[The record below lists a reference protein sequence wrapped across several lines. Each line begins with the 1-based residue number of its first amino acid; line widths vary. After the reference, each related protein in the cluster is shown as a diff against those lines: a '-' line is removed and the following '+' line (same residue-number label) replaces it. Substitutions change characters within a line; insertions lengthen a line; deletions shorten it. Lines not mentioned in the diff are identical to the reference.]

1 MLKAM
6 DKMMAPYFGLPR
18 DIYIIALTEFVLAL
32 GRFVFPFLS
41 LLLTQKLGLT
51 IAQAGV
57 WIAATGLNSLLGS
70 LIGGKLSDH
79 CRRRSIIIVGQAC
92 SVMVMFIGGFCAT
105 RLVTASFTM
114 GMAMPAVRALL
125 TDLSTPDNRDAV
137 MSFSYLVFNLGFG
150 AGLLLAGFLFTHY
163 THWLFWLDALTAFVS
178 LLLIIFY
185 LTEEHTV
192 EANSHL
198 EQAVAGSVWLV
209 LKRRPQLVSYT
220 LICTVL
226 SLTMAQLIFAFPLYL
241 AALFN
246 AQGAQYYGQIM
257 TANAVIVVIFTPILT
272 VLTRRYSALIGT
284 MIAAI
289 FLGLCYS
296 TLLLNQSLIVIF
308 LAVFFMTVA
317 EVLIVTKSSVFI
329 ANHSPSSHRGRIT
342 GILPAVISSANYFS
356 PVMMGGYIDRFGFH
370 ALWYLMII
378 LAVLGVCSLGLMLL
392 SELKHSHLYS

>member
-1 MLKAM
+1 M
-6 DKMMAPYFGLPR
+6 
-18 DIYIIALTEFVLAL
+18 
-32 GRFVFPFLS
+32 
-41 LLLTQKLGLT
+41 
-51 IAQAGV
+51 
-57 WIAATGLNSLLGS
+57 
-70 LIGGKLSDH
+70 IGGKLSDH

-105 RLVTASFTM
+105 RLAILPLIFTASFTM
-114 GMAMPAVRALL
+114 GMAMPAVCALL

-185 LTEEHTV
+185 LTEGHTV

-342 GILPAVISSANYFS
+342 GILPAVINSANYFS
-356 PVMMGGYIDRFGFH
+356 PVIMGGYIDHFGFH

-378 LAVLGVCSLGLMLL
+378 LAVLGVCSLGLMSL

>member
-1 MLKAM
+1 M
-6 DKMMAPYFGLPR
+6 
-18 DIYIIALTEFVLAL
+18 
-32 GRFVFPFLS
+32 
-41 LLLTQKLGLT
+41 
-51 IAQAGV
+51 
-57 WIAATGLNSLLGS
+57 
-70 LIGGKLSDH
+70 
-79 CRRRSIIIVGQAC
+79 
-92 SVMVMFIGGFCAT
+92 
-105 RLVTASFTM
+105 
-114 GMAMPAVRALL
+114 
-125 TDLSTPDNRDAV
+125 
-137 MSFSYLVFNLGFG
+137 
-150 AGLLLAGFLFTHY
+150 
-163 THWLFWLDALTAFVS
+163 
-178 LLLIIFY
+178 
-185 LTEEHTV
+185 
-192 EANSHL
+192 

-317 EVLIVTKSSVFI
+317 EVLIVTKAVYLLPIIHRAATGEELPVFCL
-329 ANHSPSSHRGRIT
+329 R
-342 GILPAVISSANYFS
+342 
-356 PVMMGGYIDRFGFH
+356 
-370 ALWYLMII
+370 
-378 LAVLGVCSLGLMLL
+378 
-392 SELKHSHLYS
+392 

>member
-1 MLKAM
+1 M
-6 DKMMAPYFGLPR
+6 
-18 DIYIIALTEFVLAL
+18 
-32 GRFVFPFLS
+32 
-41 LLLTQKLGLT
+41 
-51 IAQAGV
+51 
-57 WIAATGLNSLLGS
+57 
-70 LIGGKLSDH
+70 SDH

-105 RLVTASFTM
+105 RLAILPLIFTASFTM
-114 GMAMPAVRALL
+114 GMAMPAVCALL

-226 SLTMAQLIFAFPLYL
+226 SLT
-241 AALFN
+241 
-246 AQGAQYYGQIM
+246 
-257 TANAVIVVIFTPILT
+257 
-272 VLTRRYSALIGT
+272 
-284 MIAAI
+284 IAASQ
-289 FLGLCYS
+289 GV
-296 TLLLNQSLIVIF
+296 Q
-308 LAVFFMTVA
+308 
-317 EVLIVTKSSVFI
+317 
-329 ANHSPSSHRGRIT
+329 GT
-342 GILPAVISSANYFS
+342 G
-356 PVMMGGYIDRFGFH
+356 
-370 ALWYLMII
+370 
-378 LAVLGVCSLGLMLL
+378 
-392 SELKHSHLYS
+392 

>member
-1 MLKAM
+1 M
-6 DKMMAPYFGLPR
+6 
-18 DIYIIALTEFVLAL
+18 
-32 GRFVFPFLS
+32 
-41 LLLTQKLGLT
+41 
-51 IAQAGV
+51 
-57 WIAATGLNSLLGS
+57 
-70 LIGGKLSDH
+70 
-79 CRRRSIIIVGQAC
+79 
-92 SVMVMFIGGFCAT
+92 
-105 RLVTASFTM
+105 
-114 GMAMPAVRALL
+114 
-125 TDLSTPDNRDAV
+125 
-137 MSFSYLVFNLGFG
+137 
-150 AGLLLAGFLFTHY
+150 
-163 THWLFWLDALTAFVS
+163 
-178 LLLIIFY
+178 
-185 LTEEHTV
+185 
-192 EANSHL
+192 
-198 EQAVAGSVWLV
+198 
-209 LKRRPQLVSYT
+209 
-220 LICTVL
+220 
-226 SLTMAQLIFAFPLYL
+226 YL

-378 LAVLGVCSLGLMLL
+378 LAVLGVC
-392 SELKHSHLYS
+392 